1 MTNLFLIVNLFFL
14 HVLSHPKS
22 FHGSDLTRVT
32 VSSRV
37 NEVFTQLV
45 HVFIFAEQE
54 ENKTIRCTRIVPI

>member
-1 MTNLFLIVNLFFL
+1 M
-14 HVLSHPKS
+14 S

-45 HVFIFAEQE
+45 HVFVFAEQE